1 MSKIIGIIANP
12 SSGKDIRRIVSYG
25 GMTTNN
31 EKINILRRIILGIV
45 HAGGIDKICYMP
57 DYIKLVE
64 EALGG
69 MFDRE
74 KELIEHCGIQIEPIQ
89 MHMLGVEEDSIH
101 AAALLREM
109 GAACVIVLGG
119 DGTSRAVAKEIQNVP
134 MISIS
139 TGTNNVFPLNIEG
152 TIAGWAAGVLAS
164 GRIECASAVVP
175 SKRLEILNEDGS
187 IRDIALIDAVTLEEQ
202 HLGSRAM
209 WETNEFDQIF
219 LTTCAT
225 ENIGISSIGG
235 QLVTIGKRDPEG
247 LALNI
252 GSGAKVCAPIAPG
265 IFRTVGISECVRM
278 EIGKIYP
285 VRKTPCVIAVDGE
298 RSISVA
304 PGAKVSIRMT
314 MDGPLIV
321 DTKRV
326 LEIERENNS
335 KE

>member
-1 MSKIIGIIANP
+1 MSRIIGIIANP

-31 EKINILRRIILGIV
+31 EKINILRRVILGIV
-45 HAGGIDKICYMP
+45 HAGGVDEICYMP

-64 EALGG
+64 EALAG
-69 MFDRE
+69 MFDGE
-74 KELIEHCGIQIEPIQ
+74 KELIRNCGIRIQPIP
-89 MHMLGVEEDSIH
+89 MHMYGVEEDSIR

-109 GAACVIVLGG
+109 GAACVVVLGG
-119 DGTSRAVAKEIQNVP
+119 DGTSRAVAKEIQDVP

-164 GRIECASAVVP
+164 GKVDCTSALVP

-187 IRDIALIDAVTLEEQ
+187 IRDIALIDAVILEEQ

-209 WETNEFDQIF
+209 WETSEFDQIF

-225 ENIGISSIGG
+225 EYIGISSIGG
-235 QLVTIGKRDPEG
+235 RLMTIKKDEPCG
-247 LALNI
+247 LAMDI
-252 GSGAKVCAPIAPG
+252 GGGQKVVAPIAPG
-265 IFRTVGISECVRM
+265 LFKTVEIANFTKM
-278 EIGKIYP
+278 EIGQTYP
-285 VRKTPCVIAVDGE
+285 VRMTPCVIAVDGE

-304 PGAKVSIRMT
+304 PGSKVSIRLT
-314 MDGPLIV
+314 WDGPRIV
-321 DTKRV
+321 DTKKV
-326 LEIERENNS
+326 LEIEREQD
-335 KE
+335 KG